1 MMKWLFGGRVS
12 WPKNF
17 HTGYIH

>member
-17 HTGYIH
+17 HTGYTH